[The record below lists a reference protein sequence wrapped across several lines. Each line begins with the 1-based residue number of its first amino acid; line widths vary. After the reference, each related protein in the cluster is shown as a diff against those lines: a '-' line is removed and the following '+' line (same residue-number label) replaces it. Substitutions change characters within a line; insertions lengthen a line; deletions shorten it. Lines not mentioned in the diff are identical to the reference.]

1 MQEFSGAVFV
11 RGPFLLYSTFRAEH
25 ASIQNT
31 LRSVVILMSSVEVKY
46 RLLISLRLLFL
57 LLLMCESIYRAQL
70 DCEATLILGQ
80 GPSTVPMVVVGETW
94 RGLLLRSGP
103 ASLILNFVQI
113 LAIC

>member
-1 MQEFSGAVFV
+1 MQELSGTVLV
-11 RGPFLLYSTFRAEH
+11 RGPLLLYSTFRAEH
-25 ASIQNT
+25 ASVKDT
-31 LRSVVILMSSVEVKY
+31 LRSVVILSSVEVKY
-46 RLLISLRLLFL
+46 SLLTNLRLLL